1 MRWNLW
7 SWKHDSH
14 AQYTRY
20 RAEMLVVH
28 CAQTWAQGQFETI
41 FKQGPVHCFSTWS
54 LLCPIL
60 YDRHNHWCSGV
71 YFVLYLLL
79 DF

>member
-28 CAQTWAQGQFETI
+28 CAQTWAQGQFETRTV
-41 FKQGPVHCFSTWS
+41 FQP
-54 LLCPIL
+54 
-60 YDRHNHWCSGV
+60 GV
-71 YFVLYLLL
+71 CCVLSFMIGITIGVVGYTL
-79 DF
+79 FFTCY